1 MEPISLS
8 LDFDA
13 LKKGG
18 FLKQKQDGYVL
29 FRVRSFCGNL
39 TPEQLDAVTLIARRY
54 GKGVI
59 HATTRQGLE
68 VPYIAYADIPAVG
81 ALAAEH
87 RLLPGTFGPRLR
99 TMTCCPGNNWCK
111 KGLVDTFA
119 LCELLDRASLS
130 CGLELPQKFKINV
143 SGCPNT
149 CTRAQH
155 TEIGIHGAVDPET
168 KQFGYVVYAAGC
180 GGRLPRHGIK
190 LAGVHS
196 SDGVIAVI
204 TAVLAF
210 FKERAKPRQR
220 LAALVEEVGREEFF
234 HAIGYHAA

>member
-1 MEPISLS
+1 MEPISL
-8 LDFDA
+8 DFDV
-13 LKKGG
+13 LKKRG
-18 FLKQKQDGYVL
+18 FLKQKQKGYAL
-29 FRVRSFCGNL
+29 FRVRAFCGNF
-39 TPEQLDAVTLIARRY
+39 THAQLDAVTSIARRY
-54 GKGVI
+54 GKGMI

-68 VPYIAYADIPAVG
+68 VPYIAYADIPVVE
-81 ALAAEH
+81 ALIAEH
-87 RLLPGTFGPRLR
+87 GLLPSTSGACLR
-99 TMTCCPGNNWCK
+99 TTTCCPGNNWCK
-111 KGLVDTFA
+111 MGLVDTFA
-119 LCELLDRASLS
+119 LCESLDRAGLS
-130 CGLELPQKFKINV
+130 CGLELPHKFKINV

-168 KQFGYVVYAAGC
+168 KQFGYVIYAAGC

-220 LAALVEEVGREEFF
+220 LAALVEEVGREAFF
-234 HAIGYHAA
+234 QAIGYHAA